1 MSEPVKSNASTRGL
15 ARCLNAP
22 GGIGIKDAISRAALH
37 MEMMQ
42 ERTLGVMEES
52 FAGIVGLLAQIDG
65 VPDPDTRKQLHELS
79 CTLAGLGGMFGRE
92 ALSKA
97 AYSFCRLI
105 DMTEP
110 GWDAAA
116 VAVHVHTMR
125 LLFKPERVPADMQA
139 SLIEGLVKV
148 RRTVAAPAAG

>member
-1 MSEPVKSNASTRGL
+1 M
-15 ARCLNAP
+15 
-22 GGIGIKDAISRAALH
+22 KDAMSRAALH

-52 FAGIVGLLAQIDG
+52 LAGIGSLLAHFSG

-79 CTLAGLGGMFGRE
+79 CTLAGLGGMFGRDG
-92 ALSKA
+92 LSKA

-116 VAVHVHTMR
+116 VAVHVNTMR
-125 LLFKPERVPADMQA
+125 LLLKPERVPAEVQA

-148 RRTVAAPAAG
+148 RRTVAPPTPG